1 MSASQALRAVASN
14 GRCLHR
20 TQSSSQEL
28 HHMNAPQDDEIAA
41 TAEANSER
49 DAGAGTKGSSSSQEH
64 YQAPVHRDDG
74 TAAVREA
81 VLEGCIG
88 AGKTGSPS
96 PGGGQQKQPIQ
107 TAKKKIWNK
116 RQQASGAASG
126 SANPVASMQVPKGV
140 GERPAEV
147 RNQGNRSQGIPPTL
161 GRKRVPPQRLASD
174 TQVSACE
181 WKRGMGLVC
190 MSDCSCANSVPKQEE
205 ERASRVRG
213 FDGTADSWGVIANR
227 DIQCGE
233 VITVFGGTTYL
244 NESERVGAD
253 FGQLHARLHETGEP
267 LQYTFQGRLAESSNA
282 KIWAIPEPDKAAV
295 RGRWDVKANM
305 RQALEAGGD
314 PGIGQ

>member
-96 PGGGQQKQPIQ
+96 PGGGQQKNAGPPGPGGGRNSKSNQANEKVNQ
-107 TAKKKIWNK
+107 S
-116 RQQASGAASG
+116 QQAEGAVMRN
-126 SANPVASMQVPKGV
+126 ANLVASSLNITPRAENQSDTADNLERGPSSTRTSSRRRSTVPKV
-140 GERPAEV
+140 TGEE
-147 RNQGNRSQGIPPTL
+147 QI
-161 GRKRVPPQRLASD
+161 
-174 TQVSACE
+174 SACE
-181 WKRGMGLVC
+181 WKKRMGLIC
-190 MSDCSCANSVPKQEE
+190 TRECTCSNSIPRREE
-205 ERASRVRG
+205 ERVSKVRG
-213 FDGTADSWGVIANR
+213 MDVAADSWGVVANT
-227 DIQCGE
+227 DILAGE
-233 VITVFGGTTYL
+233 ILTVFGGTTYIL
-244 NESERVGAD
+244 GSTQVGKE
-253 FGQLHARLHETGEP
+253 F
-267 LQYTFQGRLAESSNA
+267 S
-282 KIWAIPEPDKAAV
+282 
-295 RGRWDVKANM
+295 
-305 RQALEAGGD
+305 
-314 PGIGQ
+314 